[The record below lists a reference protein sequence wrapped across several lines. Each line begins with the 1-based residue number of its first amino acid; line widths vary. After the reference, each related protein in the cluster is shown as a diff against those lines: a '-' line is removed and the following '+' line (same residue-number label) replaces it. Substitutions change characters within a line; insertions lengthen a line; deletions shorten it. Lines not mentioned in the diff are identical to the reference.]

1 MRVEWAKARVHMN
14 RWKEE
19 VLLVQEEMRRVLAY
33 HEWRAMWWQQQSS
46 LRKVGNA
53 TIQVGITGYANK
65 QAAISRRMGELCT
78 VYWLPRLKDKGII
91 PSWASKYEASIQS
104 CPVDD
109 EEEGEGYDEDLEETL
124 ELGEGDIEINAG
136 FDLDN

>member
-1 MRVEWAKARVHMN
+1 M
-14 RWKEE
+14 
-19 VLLVQEEMRRVLAY
+19 
-33 HEWRAMWWQQQSS
+33 
-46 LRKVGNA
+46 GDA
-53 TIQVGITGYANK
+53 TIQVGIAGYANK
-65 QAAISRRMGELCT
+65 QAAISRRMGELCA

-104 CPVDD
+104 CLVDE
-109 EEEGEGYDEDLEETL
+109 EEEGEGHDEDLEETL